1 MKMMMMMTSTR
12 LVVLMAA
19 AIAIVGAIATST
31 SIGAEA
37 IAIDQKG
44 VKADGQVAQE
54 AGHWGIVNSINQ
66 EACTNEATQLKAPE
80 DRGNRLTDASTD
92 NQVQEVGTQSAE
104 CGDVS
109 LSAEINNSVV
119 DESTTNGDSIST
131 NSVSEGEPIPDIG

>member
-1 MKMMMMMTSTR
+1 MITTK
-12 LVVLMAA
+12 VAVLMAA

-37 IAIDQKG
+37 VAIGEKG

-66 EACTNEATQLKAPE
+66 EACTNEANQMKAPE
-80 DRGNRLTDASTD
+80 VRGDRLIDASTD

-109 LSAEINNSVV
+109 QSVEINNSVV
-119 DESTTNGDSIST
+119 DESITNGDSTST
-131 NSVSEGEPIPDIG
+131 NSVDAGDPIPDIG

>member
-1 MKMMMMMTSTR
+1 
-12 LVVLMAA
+12 
-19 AIAIVGAIATST
+19 
-31 SIGAEA
+31 
-37 IAIDQKG
+37 

-54 AGHWGIVNSINQ
+54 AGHWGTVNSINQ

-119 DESTTNGDSIST
+119 DESTRNDESTST
-131 NSVSEGEPIPDIG
+131 NSVDEGDPIPDID

>member
-1 MKMMMMMTSTR
+1 MIATKVT
-12 LVVLMAA
+12 VLMAT

-31 SIGAEA
+31 SIGTAEA

-66 EACTNEATQLKAPE
+66 ESCTNEANQMKAPE
-80 DRGNRLTDASTD
+80 VRGDRLIDASTD
-92 NQVQEVGTQSAE
+92 NQVQEVGTQSTE

-109 LSAEINNSVV
+109 HSAEINNSVV
-119 DESTTNGDSIST
+119 DESTTNGDSTSINT
-131 NSVSEGEPIPDIG
+131 INNARPPED